1 MTGRG
6 LHHVTAIATDAE
18 RNLDFYSRVL
28 GLRLVKRTV
37 THEDPG
43 AYHLIYGK
51 ADGAP
56 GGGLSFFSWSSAAA
70 ASERPDGGERISFAI
85 APGAVAWWER
95 RLIAS
100 GVSFRRERAPGGAA
114 QLSFE
119 DPDHAPLALVASEP
133 AAAALWSPPDIP
145 APFAVSALRGVS
157 LSLRGTA
164 LMTRILTEILG
175 FAEMRR
181 QADWIEFSAHGDAGG
196 WFCLHRRNDRQRPRL
211 GAGAIHHVAFRAR
224 DEADLASMATA
235 LKERFGIDTSPI
247 KDRHY
252 FRSIYFRGPDGLL
265 IEVATDN
272 PGLLI
277 DETRENLGT
286 RLIFPPGLQD
296 RQEELLRI
304 LPPLGRF
311 G

>member
-1 MTGRG
+1 
-6 LHHVTAIATDAE
+6 LHHVTAIATDAV
-18 RNLDFYSRVL
+18 RNLDFYTRVL

-43 AYHLIYGK
+43 AYHLIYGQ
-51 ADGAP
+51 AEGAP
-56 GGGLSFFSWSSAAA
+56 GGSLSFFSWSSAAA
-70 ASERPDGGERISFAI
+70 ATERPNGGEHVSFAI
-85 APGAVAWWER
+85 APAAIGWWER

-100 GVSFRRERAPGGAA
+100 GVSFRRGRAPGGAP

-119 DPDHAPLALVASEP
+119 DPDHAPLTLVASEL
-133 AAAALWSPPDIP
+133 ASGAIWSLPDIP
-145 APFAVSALRGVS
+145 PAFAIRALRGVS

-164 LMTRILTEILG
+164 LMTRILTDVLG

-181 QADWIEFSAHGDAGG
+181 EADWIEFSAHGDAGG
-196 WFCLHRRNDRQRPRL
+196 WFCLHQRNDRQRPRL

-224 DEADLASMATA
+224 DEADLATMAEA
-235 LKERFGIDTSPI
+235 LKERFGISASPV
-247 KDRHY
+247 KDRNY

-265 IEVATDN
+265 IEIATDG
-272 PGLLI
+272 PGFLI

-286 RLIFPPGLQD
+286 QLIFPPSLQD

-304 LPPLGRF
+304 LPPLDRF
-311 G
+311 R